1 MVVPNGTERFF
12 KAEELIVSKTDPKG
26 IITYANQV
34 FCRVAGYQEHELL
47 GKPHNLIRHPDM
59 PRGAFKLLWDRL
71 QAGHEVFAAVLNLA
85 KDGCHYWVLAYV
97 TPSYGAFGNLVGYHS
112 VRRLPPPE
120 LIRLLEPV
128 YKDMLKL
135 EATCS
140 NPKQAAQAS
149 CSHLL
154 GLMEKLGTDY
164 DRFFFEHLN
173 QILDH
178 QPGLSRIE
186 SNARDFAVSNRQI

>member
-1 MVVPNGTERFF
+1 MVKPNGIERFF
-12 KAEELIVSKTDPKG
+12 AAEELIVSKTDAKG
-26 IITYANQV
+26 VITYANHV

-47 GKPHNLIRHPDM
+47 GKPHNIIRHPDM

-97 TPSYGAFGNLVGYHS
+97 TPSYGPAGNLLGYHS

-120 LIRLLEPV
+120 LIRLLQPV
-128 YKDMLKL
+128 YQDMLKL
-135 EATCS
+135 EAGFS

-149 CSHLL
+149 CGHLL
-154 GLMEKLGTDY
+154 ALMDKLGTDY

-173 QILDH
+173 KILDR
-178 QPGLSRIE
+178 QPALS
-186 SNARDFAVSNRQI
+186 S

>member
-1 MVVPNGTERFF
+1 MQNPLDVSLYEPQRVLCWNPLLRTDKVTEKFGLSILVAAHRSPQ
-12 KAEELIVSKTDPKG
+12 LVDNPTIRTDFRN
-26 IITYANQV
+26 T
-34 FCRVAGYQEHELL
+34 L
-47 GKPHNLIRHPDM
+47 
-59 PRGAFKLLWDRL
+59 
-71 QAGHEVFAAVLNLA
+71 
-85 KDGCHYWVLAYV
+85 
-97 TPSYGAFGNLVGYHS
+97 LVGYHS

-120 LIRLLEPV
+120 LIRLLVPV

-135 EATCS
+135 EATCR

-154 GLMEKLGTDY
+154 GMMEKLGTDY

-178 QPGLSRIE
+178 QSGLSRIE
-186 SNARDFAVSNRQI
+186 PNARDLAVSNR